1 MTEYL
6 FNAYGSKK
14 ELVIPIS
21 DLLRVIEPLLSE
33 DWDIACLLTIRSELV
48 RETFEI
54 LLVFKFE

>member
-33 DWDIACLLTIRSELV
+33 D
-48 RETFEI
+48 
-54 LLVFKFE
+54 